1 MNTVLP
7 KVGDKASLS
16 KTLSAEDVRQFAELV
31 DDHNPVHWDKSYA
44 RHTRFKEPIAHG
56 MLVASLISAAIA
68 THLPGPGA
76 IYLSQSLQFR
86 APVYPGQTVTAHV
99 TVTKVR
105 DDRPIVTLDT
115 VCVNDNGETVISGE
129 AVVLVEH

>member
-16 KTLSAEDVRQFAELV
+16 KTLSAEDVRRFADLV
-31 DDHNPVHWDKSYA
+31 GDHNPVHWDKDYA
-44 RHTRFKEPIAHG
+44 RRTRFKEPIAHG
-56 MLVASLISAAIA
+56 MLVASLISATIA

-86 APVYPGQTVTAHV
+86 APLYLGQTVTAHV
-99 TVTKVR
+99 TVTRVR
-105 DDRPIVTLDT
+105 DDKPIVTLDT
-115 VCVNDNGETVISGE
+115 VCVNDKGETVISGE
-129 AVVLVEH
+129 AVVLVEI